1 MKRFAAMLAC
11 TLLSGCAAPTA
22 LVARPPEGLRAVR
35 FLETVRLAGALG
47 NTWEFPANTMMVQDR
62 VKEADG
68 VALWCGTMIIRDFVA
83 ENRQTC
89 FTLNG
94 NTIGVLADIHPVGFI
109 RELPEG
115 SFEMTRLR

>member
-1 MKRFAAMLAC
+1 MLRIA
-11 TLLSGCAAPTA
+11 TAIALAILAGCAAPTT
-22 LVARPPEGLRAVR
+22 LIARPPEGLRALR
-35 FLETVRLAGALG
+35 FLETVRLPGALG

-62 VKEADG
+62 VREADA
-68 VALWCGTMIIRDFVA
+68 VALWCGTMIIRDIVA

-94 NTIGVLADIHPVGFI
+94 GTVGILADIHPVGFI

-115 SFEMTRLR
+115 SVEMTRLR